1 MELERRLGAIMF
13 ADFVGYTRL
22 SQKNESIAI
31 QLLYEERKLLRTAF
45 TQYGGKEIKTI
56 GDGFLVEFSS
66 ALDAVR
72 CAVAIQS
79 SVRQRNVSSET
90 DESILV
96 RIGIHVGDIIH
107 SEGDIL
113 GDAVNVASRIEP
125 LAEPGGICISNVVYS
140 HLRNKIENPI
150 ISLGQMKLKNVEL
163 PMEVFKIV
171 VTPWQKEGTE
181 AVATQVSLDDQ
192 QRIAVLPM
200 TNMSS
205 ESDDY
210 FSDGMTEELIS
221 TISTISGLHVIS
233 RTSVMKYKN
242 TNKGIPEIGSEL
254 NVGSILEGSVRKAG
268 NQVRITVQLIN
279 ARTDVHIWSQTYDRD
294 FVDIFGIQSDI
305 AKQVSETLKVK
316 LPPIEKKLIEKT
328 PTTNGDSHNLYLK
341 GRYHWHKRTERDLR
355 TAIEYFEGAI
365 KIDPDYALAYVG
377 LADCYIGLCDEGCLD
392 AQEAFYKIEPLVQKA
407 LSLDEKLPEAH
418 ATMALLKQDYEW
430 KWDEAEKGFRRAIE
444 LNPNWSDVCHSYAV
458 HLALRGRFEQ
468 AIKEIKRAEELDPYS
483 IGIHNCAAA
492 TYRDCGKLEYA
503 IAECKTILEI
513 DPNFV
518 PAIRKLGLVHLEES
532 KLEEGLKEMERCVEL
547 SHGSALAKSYLA
559 YAYGVAGRTAEA
571 RSIISELE
579 QTSTSQ
585 YVSPFNLAIA
595 YSGLK
600 DKEMA
605 IYWLQKAYEQRT
617 STMNIIKIDHGF
629 DFLRSDPRFLDIQ
642 RKIGLLDDQESEESR
657 ASRA

>member
-1 MELERRLGAIMF
+1 MELERRLAAIMF
-13 ADFVGYTRL
+13 VDFVGYTRL

-31 QLLYEERKLLRTAF
+31 QLLFEERKLLRTAF

-56 GDGFLVEFSS
+56 GDGFLVEFPS
-66 ALDAVR
+66 ALDAVK
-72 CAVAIQS
+72 CAIAIQS

-96 RIGIHVGDIIH
+96 RIGIHAGDVIH
-107 SEGDIL
+107 SEGDVL

-125 LAEPGGICISNVVYS
+125 LAEPGGICISSVIYN
-140 HLRNKIENPI
+140 HLRNKIENPMI
-150 ISLGQMKLKNVEL
+150 TLGQMKLKNVEL

-171 VTPWQKEGTE
+171 VTPWRKEGSQTL
-181 AVATQVSLDDQ
+181 ATSAQSPVTLDE
-192 QRIAVLPM
+192 QRIGVLPM
-200 TNMSS
+200 TNMSG

-221 TISTISGLHVIS
+221 AISTISELHVIS
-233 RTSVMKYKN
+233 RTSVMRYKN
-242 TNKGIPEIGSEL
+242 TSKAIPEIGREL

-279 ARTDVHIWSQTYDRD
+279 ARTDVHIWSQTYDKD

-316 LPPIEKKLIEKT
+316 LPLIEKQLIEKT
-328 PTTNGDSHNLYLK
+328 PTTNRDAHNLYLK
-341 GRYHWHKRTERDLR
+341 GRYYWHKRTERDLR
-355 TAIEYFEGAI
+355 TTIEYFEGAI
-365 KIDPDYALAYVG
+365 KVDPDFALAYVG
-377 LADCYIGLCDEGCLD
+377 LADCHIGLCDEGCLN
-392 AQEAFYKIEPLVQKA
+392 AQEAYYKIEPLVRKA
-407 LSLDEKLPEAH
+407 LLLDASLPEAH
-418 ATMALLKQDYEW
+418 ATMALLKQNYEW
-430 KWDEAEKGFRRAIE
+430 KWDEAEKGFKRAIE

-492 TYRDCGKLEYA
+492 AYRDYGKLESA
-503 IAECKTILEI
+503 IAECNTILEI

-518 PAIRKLGLVHLEES
+518 PAIRKLGLVHLEQS
-532 KLEEGLKEMERCVEL
+532 KLEEGLKEIERCVEL
-547 SHGSALAKSYLA
+547 SHGSFLAKSYLA
-559 YAYGVAGRTAEA
+559 YAYGLVGRTAEA
-571 RSIISELE
+571 RSLISELE
-579 QTSTSQ
+579 QLSASH

-600 DKEMA
+600 DKEMT
-605 IYWLQKAYEQRT
+605 IYWLQRAYEERT

-629 DFLRSDPRFLDIQ
+629 DFLRSDPRFFDIQ
-642 RKIGLLDDQESEESR
+642 KKIGLLDP
-657 ASRA
+657 